1 MNFFRNAHSTFDFI
15 KPGPRLVFI
24 LVLLFSLSACS
35 EVEELKKH
43 VEKITKQSSHQAGG
57 DPLKGFQT
65 VKGWT
70 ERVPLPV
77 IQAGDFRSKG
87 LWNDPCVLK
96 DKNGYV
102 MYLTSSV
109 GEPFKP
115 PVVPFRAVSKDGKH
129 WTLNPNKPLI
139 DPTQTVFVS
148 AETPNVVF
156 FKGQYHM
163 YFTGIYPPGKLPI
176 MAIGHAVSK
185 DGVNWKPDK
194 MPILKSVADITAWN
208 GYLVGEPGAVVHKGK
223 VYLYFTAVGARP
235 GGDPPQ
241 LQTIGLA
248 TSDDGRSFT
257 NARSVFGQAEMYS
270 PKKGFVGYSTPTAF
284 LYKGKVHL
292 VYDLAHF
299 HKGRDPEWQQI
310 GLHHAVSAN
319 GETGFVQDNKPLMTR
334 NDYSW
339 TSGEMLAP
347 SVLMEGD
354 KVNLWFSGHVT
365 HGELAPLI
373 NRGFKGPEFGI
384 GYASMTVDKLLANTG
399 N

>member
-1 MNFFRNAHSTFDFI
+1 MNSNRNARLAI
-15 KPGPRLVFI
+15 AYQKPATLLFFAFI
-24 LVLLFSLSACS
+24 LLISIGACK
-35 EVEELKKH
+35 EVEELQKH
-43 VEKITKQSSHQAGG
+43 VDKITGKGHPVPG
-57 DPLKGFQT
+57 DPLKDFPT
-65 VKGWT
+65 AVGWT
-70 ERVPLPV
+70 ERLQTPI

-96 DKNGYV
+96 TKNGYV

-115 PVVPFRAVSKDGKH
+115 PVVPFRAVSKDGKK
-129 WTLNPNKPLI
+129 WALDPNMPLI
-139 DPTQTVFVS
+139 DPTKTVFVS

-156 FKGQYHM
+156 FKGKYHM
-163 YFTGIYPPGKLPI
+163 YFTGIYPTGQLPP

-185 DGVNWKPDK
+185 DGINWTPDK
-194 MPILKSVADITAWN
+194 LPILKSVKDITAWN
-208 GYLVGEPGAVVHKGK
+208 GYLVGEPGAVVHKNK
-223 VYLYFTAVGARP
+223 VYLYFTSVGARP

-248 TSDDGRSFT
+248 TSEDGSHFANPR
-257 NARSVFGQAEMYS
+257 RVFGQADMY
-270 PKKGFVGYSTPTAF
+270 PPEKGFVGYSTPTAF
-284 LYKGKVHL
+284 LHKGKVHL

-299 HKGRDPEWQQI
+299 QKGRDPEWQQI
-310 GLHHAVSAN
+310 GLHHAVSAD
-319 GETGFVQDNKPLMTR
+319 GESGFVQDNKPLMTR

-354 KVNLWFSGHVT
+354 KVNLWFSGHVS
-365 HGELAPLI
+365 HSELAPLI

-384 GYASMTVDKLLANTG
+384 GYASMTVDKLLANAG